1 MKTVNVPK
9 DFPDSKIAKGFT
21 FGRTKAVYALNSVF
35 FLPFYL
41 TEKHQ
46 ICILYRKTSM
56 EKNCMKNM
64 CKNYLKIFLI
74 KVCGIPRIRRKALSL
89 LL

>member
-1 MKTVNVPK
+1 MFPK

-21 FGRTKAVYALNSVF
+21 FGRTKAVYALNGVFF

-46 ICILYRKTSM
+46 ICILYLKTSM
-56 EKNCMKNM
+56 EKNCMKDM
-64 CKNYLKIFLI
+64 CKNYLKVFLI
-74 KVCGIPRIRRKALSL
+74 KVCGITRIRRKGLSL